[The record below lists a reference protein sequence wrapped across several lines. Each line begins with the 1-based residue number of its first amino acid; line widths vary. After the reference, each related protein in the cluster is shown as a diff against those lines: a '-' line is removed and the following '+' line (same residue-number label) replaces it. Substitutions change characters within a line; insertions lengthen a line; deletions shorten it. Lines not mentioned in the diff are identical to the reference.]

1 MDKKIIVDILKD
13 FTDYADHF
21 MVDDDVYD
29 DYATKLLDLLDQPCG
44 LAAKEV
50 ANNIGLSVLC
60 RGQRE
65 KILSD
70 PLTERDKIFIESLEK
85 FWAKAWF
92 LRPQIKRFKTTERV
106 RLMDAPELQ
115 NTWERRVYYWY
126 LGQTEGI
133 RDERNQFH
141 TFTTLPIKTI
151 IIALYSFYPKLFC
164 QKEAEYLEKWKC
176 TKNLTLFVPI
186 EVNDGKWSRK
196 KRPMPTPLLRKKE
209 RIIKIRKMAQRDLS
223 KYTKQGLSR
232 QDILEKRG
240 ITKTNLD
247 IFRKSYRNFS
257 FDPNTGFTDDNP
269 TTNDIPRG

>member
-13 FTDYADHF
+13 FADYVEHF
-21 MVDDDVYD
+21 MIDDEVYD
-29 DYATKLLDLLDQPCG
+29 DYSTKLLKLLDQPCG

-50 ANNIGLSVLC
+50 TNNIGLSVIS
-60 RGQRE
+60 RGRRE
-65 KILSD
+65 KFLSD
-70 PLTERDKIFIESLEK
+70 PLTERDKIFLEILEK

-115 NTWERRVYYWY
+115 HTWERRVYYWY

-164 QKEAEYLEKWKC
+164 QEEAEYLEKWKC

-209 RIIKIRKMAQRDLS
+209 RIIKIRKMAQRDIS
-223 KYTKQGLSR
+223 KYTKQGISR

-240 ITKTNLD
+240 ITKTDVDL
-247 IFRKSYRNFS
+247 FKKTYKKFS
-257 FDPNTGFTDDNP
+257 FDSKTGLPDDLLAP
-269 TTNDIPRG
+269 KDILRG